1 MKKRFIRLFM
11 FATVIVGMGAV
22 SSCKDYDEERV
33 DELSQKVSTLK
44 LDLQGQID
52 ALEARVGA
60 LETAFA
66 TFKSCE
72 CTPGTPGIT
81 SAEVATMINQA
92 LAGLPAC
99 TTPAEV
105 STMISTAL
113 AGLPASTTPAEVSTM
128 ISTALAG
135 IPASGLTTEEVAQM
149 IADALAGIQ
158 QNPCGCE
165 IKTAQDVQNI
175 VSTAIANYVTKEEL
189 LAAKNDLNS
198 AIETAKQEMET
209 ALANKAD
216 MSTVEAL
223 QNTANELAL
232 SVAEVKGKVETAKV
246 LAESTNTLAQSNEAR
261 ITALEQ
267 LLQEFEPTEELAQ
280 IRALATTA
288 NTLATANSIIIE
300 TNKGTLDKVAAD
312 LASVQKDS
320 IESLMARDQQLAND
334 IEAINEKIEDM
345 ATKEDIAGTLGY
357 ALELFNKAIALS
369 DNGDEALQKEIDD
382 LKDELN
388 SLNEKVLENT
398 NAIAKLNED
407 LQNALKRATD
417 IVLQGTNNPVFGSFL
432 MPFGI
437 QSNVLVALKGE
448 NAGGAFIFPNPS
460 FISDSD
466 AETFLA
472 GQTLMNEEGNAGTL
486 YVTVNPAEVDFTG
499 TELSLENSL
508 GEASPIKLGAL
519 KLSDKKLSFGLTRAA
534 ATGFYECT
542 ATLDPADFDEAKLN
556 MERQTIK
563 DLFKDGKTLANALV
577 AKVKG
582 DAISGT
588 STTIQDLV
596 NITKTTMDAFQLD
609 ALAARGTWNDDLG
622 EHSILSQYGIAATAI
637 SPLDF
642 WSLNSLSSKT
652 SFPGFGKLANIVDRI
667 YDKVANPIKSSL
679 SELNVSGI
687 SINHISLEA
696 DGTYV
701 IDLGLA
707 GLTTVPVTGT
717 IIGTTI
723 IPGQEYIVKDNGGNE
738 IGKVTIN
745 DITADVN
752 GYADA
757 TANFDGRTIDITDII
772 QDIFGDATASLDDLN
787 DTFEDINDMLASI
800 DNVTTGINSKLDNG
814 KEKLTYWMNR
824 INANLTK
831 GLNNLPKL
839 AQPALVVVSDNGASL
854 AGLRG
859 HRPTCA
865 GEIKLIPTT
874 YSCELLAPVFKKVV
888 TVNGKK
894 QTINADGTIDAT
906 NIQAGENEIKYA
918 ALDYAGHEID
928 MTYYINVE

>member
-113 AGLPASTTPAEVSTM
+113 AG
-128 ISTALAG
+128 

-165 IKTAQDVQNI
+165 IKTAQDVTNI
-175 VSTAIANYVTKEEL
+175 VNAAIANFVTKEEL
-189 LAAKNDLNS
+189 QAAKDELNN
-198 AIETAKQEMET
+198 AIEAAKQELET

-216 MSTVEAL
+216 KSTVEAL
-223 QNTANELAL
+223 QATVDQLTQDVAQAL
-232 SVAEVKGKVETAKV
+232 GKAEAAKV
-246 LAESTNTLAQSNEAR
+246 LAESTKVLAESNEAR

-267 LLQEFEPTEELAQ
+267 FKQEVEPLIPQLAEQLAQ
-280 IRALATTA
+280 VTATATA
-288 NTLATANSIIIE
+288 AKTLAEANKILIE
-300 TNKGTLDKVAAD
+300 ATQATLDELKA
-312 LASVQKDS
+312 KDQ
-320 IESLMARDQQLAND
+320 ELAND

-369 DNGDEALQKEIDD
+369 DKGDEALQKEIDEVEKE
-382 LKDELN
+382 LDELM
-388 SLNEKVLENT
+388 EKVQKNT
-398 NAIAKLNED
+398 DAIAKLNED

-563 DLFKDGKTLANALV
+563 NLFKDGKTLANALV

-622 EHSILSQYGIAATAI
+622 EHSILSQFGIAATAI

>member
-72 CTPGTPGIT
+72 CTPSTPGIT

-165 IKTAQDVQNI
+165 IKTAQDVTNI
-175 VSTAIANYVTKEEL
+175 VNAAIANFVTKEEL
-189 LAAKNDLNS
+189 QAAKDELNN
-198 AIETAKQEMET
+198 AIEAAKQELEA

-216 MSTVEAL
+216 KSTVEAL
-223 QNTANELAL
+223 QATVDQLTQDVAQAL
-232 SVAEVKGKVETAKV
+232 GKAEAAKV
-246 LAESTNTLAQSNEAR
+246 LAESTKVLAESNEAR

-267 LLQEFEPTEELAQ
+267 FKQEVEPLIPQLAEQLAQ
-280 IRALATTA
+280 VTATATA
-288 NTLATANSIIIE
+288 AKTLAEANKILIE
-300 TNKGTLDKVAAD
+300 ATQATLDELKA
-312 LASVQKDS
+312 KDQ
-320 IESLMARDQQLAND
+320 ELAND

-369 DNGDEALQKEIDD
+369 DKGDEALQKEIDQVESELND
-382 LKDELN
+382 LKD
-388 SLNEKVLENT
+388 KVLENT
-398 NAIAKLNED
+398 NAIAQLNED
-407 LQNALKRATD
+407 LQNALKRATG
-417 IVLQGTNNPVFGSFL
+417 IVLQGTNNPEFGSFL

-437 QSNVLVALKGE
+437 QSNLLVAIKGE
-448 NAGGAFIFPNPS
+448 NTHGAFVFPNPS
-460 FISDSD
+460 FIDDSE
-466 AETFLA
+466 AESFLG
-472 GQTLMNEEGNAGTL
+472 GQTLMDEEEGNAGTL
-486 YVTVNPAEVDFTG
+486 YVTINPAEVDFSG

-519 KLSDKKLSFGLTRAA
+519 KLSDKKLAFGLTRAA
-534 ATGFYECT
+534 ATGFYECP
-542 ATLDPADFDEAKLN
+542 ATLNPADFDEVKLN
-556 MERQTIK
+556 VNEQSIK
-563 DLFKDGKTLANALV
+563 DMLKDEKALAKALI

-582 DAISGT
+582 DATSGT
-588 STTIQDLV
+588 TTTIEDLFNV
-596 NITKTTMDAFQLD
+596 TKTTLDAFKLD
-609 ALAARGTWNDDLG
+609 ALAARGTWNDELG
-622 EHSILSQYGIAATAI
+622 EHSILSQFGIAATAV
-637 SPLDF
+637 SPLNF
-642 WSLNSLSSKT
+642 TSLDALSSYT
-652 SFPGFGKLANIVDRI
+652 SFPGFDKLANAFDRI
-667 YDKVANPIKSSL
+667 YDKVANAIKNSL
-679 SELNVSGI
+679 SDLNVSGI
-687 SINHISLEA
+687 SINHITLSA

-701 IDLGLA
+701 VDLTLA
-707 GLTTVPVTGT
+707 GLTDVPVTGT
-717 IIGTTI
+717 ITGTTLIPEQTVRDGSGTIIGTI
-723 IPGQEYIVKDNGGNE
+723 DAFEAP
-738 IGKVTIN
+738 
-745 DITADVN
+745 VN
-752 GYADA
+752 GTANA
-757 TANFDGRTIDITDII
+757 TAHFTGQSIDITNII
-772 QDIFGDATASLDDLN
+772 QDIFSDANASFD
-787 DTFEDINDMLASI
+787 DINDMLDDINDMLTSI
-800 DNVTTGINSKLDNG
+800 DDMTTNIDTKLDNG
-814 KEKLTYWMNR
+814 KTQITNWMSKINTY
-824 INANLTK
+824 LTK

-839 AQPALVVVSDNGASL
+839 AKPALVVVSDNGAAL

-865 GEIKLIPTT
+865 GTIKLIPTT
-874 YSCELLAPVFKKVV
+874 YSFELIAPVFKKVV
-888 TVNGKK
+888 TVNGEK

-918 ALDYAGHEID
+918 ALDYAGNEID
-928 MTYYINVE
+928 MTYYIDVE